1 MKSET
6 WLFSGGVLFFVP
18 VAFVY
23 GILTQWQELV
33 GFVSLLLTGGLAILV
48 GGYLAVTAA
57 RIDARPEDD
66 PRADVSDGAGEQ
78 GFFSPHSWWP
88 LALSFGAAV
97 VFAGAAIGWW
107 LSIIGVLMSVIFLCG
122 WVFEYFVGEHAH

>member
-1 MKSET
+1 MKSEV

-23 GILTQWQELV
+23 GILTNWGELV
-33 GFVSLLLTGGLAILV
+33 GFVALLLTGGLAILV

-57 RIDARPEDD
+57 RIDERPEDN
-66 PRADVSDGAGEQ
+66 PRADVTEGAGEQ

-88 LALSFGAAV
+88 LALSFGAAL
-97 VFAGAAIGWW
+97 VFAGAAVGWW
-107 LSIIGVLMSVIFLCG
+107 LAMIGAVLSVIFLIG